1 MVGLPARMWP
11 AAATR
16 VRSATPAWRGMKT
29 VLLAVSLSLAAGAL
43 VACGPPP
50 VSARVIWV
58 DAGRTLDG
66 ALTLHQYVDG
76 AQETIA
82 FRGEL
87 TDATPVLGLDPS
99 GRLAVVRGVND
110 SAVILDLD
118 DGRALPV
125 RVPPVDLTQRPPLT
139 FTQDGAALFWSEG
152 DELVVLDLR
161 PGAPVPRG
169 EDGTLL
175 PTRTAGLAGL
185 ALAAPRARRHVVID
199 GRALSLQALTPGGLR
214 STEDSPEDTSAT
226 LAPVELARVELDLPA
241 LFEAPVT
248 FCPEV
253 ATGCRSRLAI
263 EPEGRAVAIVQN
275 DIGCPILVWRPN
287 LDEALET
294 PPELTCVPAY
304 GDGSLLAMTDEDQ
317 LLINATTR
325 LFVVDLDALAADP
338 TNYTPAIVPT
348 LGRAPLQWTWSF
360 TEDDP
365 RLVFLSLEGPM
376 YTWTASPPPAAAN
389 GAEGGEAIGGYDVVN
404 VERALC
410 PPIEGR
416 SAVISANGRNAAWAC
431 EVEADVT
438 ASTIVR
444 VEAGRIATYTGIA
457 MNPLAIDDDG
467 DLLLASEERVSDDP
481 QGAEPSVIPRAL
493 YTLDATGTLHR
504 LDPLEPS
511 PIPFLDLTTYGRAK
525 YFDASGR

>member
-1 MVGLPARMWP
+1 
-11 AAATR
+11 
-16 VRSATPAWRGMKT
+16 
-29 VLLAVSLSLAAGAL
+29 
-43 VACGPPP
+43 

-66 ALTLHQYVDG
+66 ALTLHQYADG
-76 AQETIA
+76 EQDTVS

-99 GRLAVVRGVND
+99 GRLAVLRGVND

-125 RVPPVDLTQRPPLT
+125 RLPPVDLTQRPPLT
-139 FTQDGAALFWSEG
+139 FTEDGAALLWPEG
-152 DELVVLDLR
+152 GTLAVLDLR
-161 PGAPVPRG
+161 PGAPVTRG
-169 EDGTLL
+169 DDGTLT
-175 PTRTAGLAGL
+175 PTRTAGAGGL
-185 ALAAPRARRHVVID
+185 ILAAPRARRYLVVD
-199 GRALSLQALTPGGLR
+199 GRTLSLQALTPGGLR
-214 STEDSPEDTSAT
+214 STEDSLDDTSAI

-253 ATGCRSRLAI
+253 IEGCRSRVAI
-263 EPEGRAVAIVQN
+263 EPAGRAVALVQ
-275 DIGCPILVWRPN
+275 DDVGCPILVWRP
-287 LDEALET
+287 ALEGAASPT
-294 PPELTCVPAY
+294 SELTCVPAY
-304 GDGSLLAMTDEDQ
+304 GDGALLAMTDTDE
-317 LLINATTR
+317 LLINDTTR
-325 LFVVDLDALAADP
+325 LFVVDLDAQAVDP
-338 TNYTPAIVPT
+338 EYAPAIVPT

-360 TEDDP
+360 ADGDP
-365 RLVFLSLEGPM
+365 RVVLLSLEGPM
-376 YTWTASPPPAAAN
+376 FTWTSRPPPT
-389 GAEGGEAIGGYDVVN
+389 GSGEAIGGYDVVN

-416 SAVISANGRNAAWAC
+416 SAVISPNGRNAAWGCA
-431 EVEADVT
+431 VEGDVT

-444 VEAGRIATYTGIA
+444 IEVGRIATYTGIA

-511 PIPFLDLTTYGRAK
+511 PIPFLDLTTYGTAK
-525 YFDASGR
+525 YFDAVGR